1 MMKKNWCCGENMA
14 AFGLLALRIAVG
26 IVFISA
32 GWGKLHMIDQ
42 VSGMFGNLG
51 IPLAGIMAW
60 FVAIVEFV
68 GGIAVLLGIYTK
80 EVSKLLAIIM
90 IVALLTAHRGGP
102 LQMATPAIS
111 MLGATLALAGVG
123 AGKWRLVKNESCCMK
138 DSGKGGC
145 CGGTGACE
153 CKKEGKK

>member
-1 MMKKNWCCGENMA
+1 MMKKNWCCGESMT

-32 GWGKLHMIDQ
+32 GWMKLQGIGM
-42 VSGMFGNLG
+42 VTGMFETMGFP
-51 IPLAGIMAW
+51 IAGFFAW
-60 FVAIVEFV
+60 LVAIVEFV
-68 GGIAVLLGIYTK
+68 GGIAVVLGVYTK
-80 EVSKLLAIIM
+80 EVAKFLAIIM
-90 IVALLTAHRGGP
+90 IVALLTAHRSGP
-102 LQMATPAIS
+102 LQAAVPAIS

-138 DSGKGGC
+138 GTDKGGC
-145 CGGTGACE
+145 CGGAGSCE